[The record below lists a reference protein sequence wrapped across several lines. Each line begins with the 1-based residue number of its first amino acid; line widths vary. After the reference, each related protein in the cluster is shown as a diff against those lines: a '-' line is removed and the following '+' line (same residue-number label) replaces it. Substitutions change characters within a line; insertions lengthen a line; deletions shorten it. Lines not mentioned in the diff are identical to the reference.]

1 MQLRIF
7 SLVTAFLAGAFL
19 APAQA
24 GPYDPQIGYGATEA
38 ISKDDPRI
46 IGWATSGTITRGPQY
61 AQVPTGPAA
70 SFGTISEAYGI
81 ADASSTDSRPV
92 VSLGDGGI
100 VTMSFGFA
108 FGNNPGPDFAVF
120 ENGIINSGDDTG
132 NAFLEL
138 GHVEVSSDGTN
149 FFRFD
154 SISLT
159 QTSSQTIDFGTTD
172 ASDLYNLA
180 GKYIAGYGTP
190 FDLEE
195 LDGTPGLDIN
205 AVTHV
210 RIIDVVGAVAP
221 LPFGDPFNP
230 GTFDSVG
237 NYINDP
243 YATAFETGGFD
254 LDAIAIIVVPEPGS
268 ASLLVLAGLG
278 WLARKRL
285 QRS

>member
-1 MQLRIF
+1 MNRMKTRAF
-7 SLVTAFLAGAFL
+7 SLGFALLAGAF

-24 GPYDPQIGYGATEA
+24 GPYDPQVGFGATEA

-46 IGWATSGTITRGPQY
+46 IGWATSGTITRGPIF
-61 AQVPTGPAA
+61 AQLPGGPAA
-70 SFGTISEAYGI
+70 SFGGISDALGI
-81 ADASSTDSRPV
+81 ADAIQIDSTPV

-100 VTMSFGFA
+100 ITMSFGFA
-108 FGNNPGPDFAVF
+108 FENNPGPDFAIF
-120 ENGIINSGDDTG
+120 ENGIVFDGDTSG

-149 FFRFD
+149 FFRFA
-154 SISLT
+154 SESLT
-159 QTSSQTIDFGTTD
+159 PTSTQVGGFGTLE
-172 ASDLYNLA
+172 ASNLHNLA
-180 GKYIAGYGTP
+180 GKYTAGWGTP

-221 LPFGDPFNP
+221 LPFGDPINP
-230 GTFDSVG
+230 GTLDSEG

-243 YATAFETGGFD
+243 YTTTFPSGGFD
-254 LDAIAIIVVPEPGS
+254 LDAIAILIPEPSS
-268 ASLLVLAGLG
+268 ASLFLLAGLG
-278 WLARKRL
+278 WLARRRT
-285 QRS
+285 RS